1 MSVQNT
7 VSYEKQLIQTERDQK
22 VVRSVNLI
30 QNAQYTLSLEEQRF
44 LLYCISKD
52 KPDDSEQQT
61 YTIALRD
68 YLSVCG
74 LSQKTSYANMKQ
86 NIITTLQKMILAIE
100 YSDPDGKTKFMVTNW
115 FDHITLTK
123 EDGLAEFQFSS
134 TVSKELIG
142 LARYNQKVDDANKLY
157 YISDELK
164 YMLPFRCRY
173 SFYLYPL
180 LRSYQNRHEWTF
192 TLEELRELAKTAGY
206 PVVGTATQKLQS
218 PVAATFMGSGR
229 LLELKDYMEAA
240 EADII
245 IFDEELSPAQLRN
258 IEELCDCPV
267 LDRTMLILDIFAA
280 RAVSG
285 EGKLQVELARLQYQ
299 LPRLAGRGVQLSR
312 QGGGGTGG
320 TGARRGAGESKLEVD
335 RRHIRR
341 RIDALKTELTA
352 LARRREQRR
361 TRRKKD
367 GITTV
372 AIVGYTNVG
381 KSTLLNTL
389 TEAGVLAEDKLFA
402 TLDPTSRALA
412 LPDGRS
418 VMLIDT
424 VGLVRRLPHQ
434 LVEAFHST
442 LEEAANAD
450 LILSVCDIT
459 SPELLEQRA
468 VTERLLEELGVEG
481 TPVITVL
488 NKCDAAPDARS
499 EPYKGCV
506 RISAKTGYG
515 LPQLLQAIAEALP
528 PQRIRCRLCLPY
540 TEGALLHRLEQQ
552 GQIFRREYT
561 AEGTLLDA
569 EVEQRDWR
577 LYESYLKTED

>member
-1 MSVQNT
+1 MNNRYSST
-7 VSYEKQLIQTERDQK
+7 IATDKIT
-22 VVRSVNLI
+22 
-30 QNAQYTLSLEEQRF
+30 A
-44 LLYCISKD
+44 LYCRLSRDDELQGDSNSILNQKAILQKFADDNGFGNTIFFVDDGYSGTTFDRPDWQRLMTLVGEGKVGTVIVKD
-52 KPDDSEQQT
+52 MSR
-61 YTIALRD
+61 LGRD
-68 YLSVCG
+68 YLKVGFYTEVAFPGADVRFIAINNGVDSANQQD
-74 LSQKTSYANMKQ
+74 SDFTPFINIFNEFYA
-86 NIITTLQKMILAIE
+86 
-100 YSDPDGKTKFMVTNW
+100 
-115 FDHITLTK
+115 K
-123 EDGLAEFQFSS
+123 E
-134 TVSKELIG
+134 
-142 LARYNQKVDDANKLY
+142 
-157 YISDELK
+157 
-164 YMLPFRCRY
+164 
-173 SFYLYPL
+173 
-180 LRSYQNRHEWTF
+180 
-192 TLEELRELAKTAGY
+192 
-206 PVVGTATQKLQS
+206 
-218 PVAATFMGSGR
+218 
-229 LLELKDYMEAA
+229 
-240 EADII
+240 
-245 IFDEELSPAQLRN
+245 
-258 IEELCDCPV
+258 
-267 LDRTMLILDIFAA
+267 
-280 RAVSG
+280 
-285 EGKLQVELARLQYQ
+285 
-299 LPRLAGRGVQLSR
+299 
-312 QGGGGTGG
+312 
-320 TGARRGAGESKLEVD
+320 
-335 RRHIRR
+335 
-341 RIDALKTELTA
+341 
-352 LARRREQRR
+352 
-361 TRRKKD
+361 
-367 GITTV
+367 
-372 AIVGYTNVG
+372 
-381 KSTLLNTL
+381 
-389 TEAGVLAEDKLFA
+389 
-402 TLDPTSRALA
+402 

-577 LYESYLKTED
+577 LYEPYLKMED